1 MPTIFSK
8 IISKEIPSDIVYEDE
23 KIIVIKD
30 INPQAK
36 THLLI
41 IPKKE
46 IATINDLMP
55 EDRELIADMFFV
67 AKKVAKELNIC
78 EWYKLHF
85 NVWEK
90 WWQEVM
96 HIHLHLLS
104 NI

>member
-1 MPTIFSK
+1 MSIFTK
-8 IISKEIPSDIVYEDE
+8 IINREIPSTIIYEDE

-30 INPQAK
+30 IKPLAK

-46 IATINDLMP
+46 IPTINDL
-55 EDRELIADMFFV
+55 EEVDRELLSEMFFV
-67 AKKVAKELNIC
+67 AKKVAKDLKID
-78 EWYKLHF
+78 EWYQLHF

-96 HIHLHLLS
+96 HIHMHLLS
-104 NI
+104 NS